1 MIQEMNCFVMKIM
14 KMEDVLKIR
23 SDLHL
28 VRHITFYIISN
39 KFDSPV
45 GDTKI
50 YIYKVTDR
58 FLYNYWQSKQNY
70 PKPKVRD
77 QQIKYVLHG
86 EYVNKLEINTWPE
99 ITINCSY
106 VWPCALYW
114 CQKL

>member
-1 MIQEMNCFVMKIM
+1 MKIM

-23 SDLHL
+23 GDLHL
-28 VRHITFYIISN
+28 VRHIIFYIISN

-70 PKPKVRD
+70 PKPKVRN

-86 EYVNKLEINTWPE
+86 EYVNKLENKHLARNNNKLFLCVAMCSILMPE
-99 ITINCSY
+99 TVAI
-106 VWPCALYW
+106 PQLALV
-114 CQKL
+114 